1 MARAFL
7 ARKAQATLQA
17 RLRLADRYC
26 RKIQAQ
32 CRGFLVRRDL
42 QHARK
47 QHTDITPRII
57 AIQAAARALL
67 ARRAWLQR
75 LRRIRS
81 TSAVAI
87 KIQAQARGVIQRRR
101 FRLFRGALQRS
112 SAAFVKLQSIA
123 RARIVRK
130 SHQQVTKSF
139 SQRNVMNSIVNVQAA
154 CRGVLA
160 RRRIQNHVSLM
171 GRIVPE
177 VIGLQ
182 AHARG
187 ILERRRIGRQLAKL
201 DDISDVI
208 VRIQAA
214 ARTYLVRKRLLA
226 LIRNLRKA
234 TSAIISV
241 QTRARANLT
250 RQRHQVLAK
259 ALSEVKVVSSVNSFQ
274 ARARAALARTKHRE
288 TGKKLE
294 FVEPEVAGFQAAC
307 RGALVRGD
315 YYAWRDHL
323 WASEDVA
330 ILLQA
335 LLRGAAQR
343 GRFQAKA
350 RYYRENLRQVIRI
363 QALVRAKET
372 REQYRQLTLG
382 TNVSVG
388 TIKNFVHLLDDS
400 EADFREELTVES
412 LREKVVQQIREVQNL
427 ENNVNELDTKIA
439 LMVNNAKTFEELARV
454 KRRLGR
460 DAGTISTTRAS
471 ILAAHGD
478 PFAGP
483 STLDHSAKR
492 KLDLYQQLFYLLQTR
507 GEYLAKLFLRV
518 SGHEVDEKTRRLV
531 ERVTLTLFAYGHDRR
546 EDYLLLKMF
555 QVSSARGE
563 WWLQCL
569 RSDFQ
574 HSVTQEIQAATTIG
588 DVRQSHPMYINVA
601 VQYIRPKQS
610 FYIRESLRRLILEV
624 VEADDLNLEVDPSI
638 VCSCQAEP

>member
-17 RLRLADRYC
+17 RLRLAERYGC
-26 RKIQAQ
+26 KIQAQ
-32 CRGFLVRRDL
+32 CRGFLVRGQL
-42 QHARK
+42 QRARQ
-47 QHTDITPRII
+47 QHTDNTPRIV
-57 AIQAAARALL
+57 AIQAAARAVL
-67 ARRAWLQR
+67 ARRAWYQR
-75 LRRIRS
+75 LRRIHNIS
-81 TSAVAI
+81 SVAV
-87 KIQAQARGVIQRRR
+87 KVQAQGRGIIQRRR
-101 FRLFRGALQRS
+101 FRLLKGALQRS

-123 RARIVRK
+123 RARVVRK
-130 SHQQVTKSF
+130 SYQQVTKTF
-139 SQRNVMNSIVNVQAA
+139 SQRIVMDSIVDIQAA

-160 RRRIQNHVSLM
+160 RRTVQRHTSLLQ
-171 GRIVPE
+171 RIVPE
-177 VIGLQ
+177 VVGLQ
-182 AHARG
+182 AQARG
-187 ILERRRIGRQLAKL
+187 VLERRRIGRQLAKL

-214 ARTYLVRKRLLA
+214 ARTYLARKRLLV

-234 TSAIISV
+234 TAAIVSV
-241 QTRARANLT
+241 QTRARANLA
-250 RQRHQVLAK
+250 RQKHQAMAK

-294 FVEPEVAGFQAAC
+294 FVEPDVVGFQAVC
-307 RGALVRGD
+307 RGTLVRRD

-335 LLRGAAQR
+335 LLRGAVQR
-343 GRFQAKA
+343 GNFQAKA
-350 RYYRENLRQVIRI
+350 RHYRENLRQVIHI

-400 EADFREELTVES
+400 ETDFQEELIVEG
-412 LREKVVQQIREVQNL
+412 LRKKVVQQIREVQTL
-427 ENNVNELDTKIA
+427 ENSVNELDTKIA

-454 KRRLGR
+454 KRGLGR
-460 DAGTISTTRAS
+460 SDGPTINAARTS

-492 KLDLYQQLFYLLQTR
+492 KLDLYQQLFYLLQTH

-518 SGHEVDEKTRRLV
+518 SGREAGEKTRRLI
-531 ERVTLTLFAYGHDRR
+531 EHVTLTLYGYGHAKR

-555 QVSSARGE
+555 QASSACCNNDTV
-563 WWLQCL
+563 L
-569 RSDFQ
+569 
-574 HSVTQEIQAATTIG
+574 
-588 DVRQSHPMYINVA
+588 
-601 VQYIRPKQS
+601 K
-610 FYIRESLRRLILEV
+610 LE
-624 VEADDLNLEVDPSI
+624 L
-638 VCSCQAEP
+638 

>member
-17 RLRLADRYC
+17 RLRLAERYG
-26 RKIQAQ
+26 RKVQAQ
-32 CRGFLVRRDL
+32 CRGFLVRGKL
-42 QHARK
+42 QQARQ
-47 QHTDITPRII
+47 QHTDVTPRMI
-57 AIQAAARALL
+57 AIQAAARAVL
-67 ARRAWLQR
+67 ARRAWYQR

-81 TSAVAI
+81 ISNIAV
-87 KIQAQARGVIQRRR
+87 KIQAQGRGVIQRRR
-101 FRLFRGALQRS
+101 FRLFKGALQRGT
-112 SAAFVKLQSIA
+112 AAFVKLQSIA
-123 RARIVRK
+123 RARVVRK
-130 SHQQVTKSF
+130 SHQQVAKTF
-139 SQRNVMNSIVNVQAA
+139 SQRIVMNSVVNTQAV

-160 RRRIQNHVSLM
+160 RRRIQGHMSLLQ
-171 GRIVPE
+171 RILPE

-182 AHARG
+182 AQARG
-187 ILERRRIGRQLAKL
+187 VLERRMVGRQLAKL
-201 DDISDVI
+201 DDISDII

-214 ARTYLVRKRLLA
+214 ARTYLARKRLLI

-234 TSAIISV
+234 TAAIINV
-241 QTRARANLT
+241 QTRARANLA
-250 RQRHQVLAK
+250 RQRHKVMAK

-274 ARARAALARTKHRE
+274 ARARAALSRAKHRE
-288 TGKKLE
+288 TGKKLD
-294 FVEPEVAGFQAAC
+294 FVEPDVVGFQAVC
-307 RGALVRGD
+307 RGALVRLD
-315 YYAWRDHL
+315 YFAWRDHL
-323 WASEDVA
+323 WASEDVV

-335 LLRGAAQR
+335 LLRGAIQR
-343 GRFQAKA
+343 GKFQAKA
-350 RYYRENLRQVIRI
+350 RYYRENLKQVIHI

-400 EADFREELTVES
+400 EADFQEELTVEG
-412 LREKVVQQIREVQNL
+412 LRKKVVQQIREVQTL
-427 ENNVNELDTKIA
+427 ENSVNELDTRIA

-460 DAGTISTTRAS
+460 SDAATISTTRAS

-518 SGHEVDEKTRRLV
+518 SGRDVDEKTRRLI
-531 ERVTLTLFAYGHDRR
+531 EHVTLTLFGYGQDRR

-555 QVSSARGE
+555 QASFIRNNNHSGAEARTPSTRSSRKSNLRILWQMSAR
-563 WWLQCL
+563 
-569 RSDFQ
+569 
-574 HSVTQEIQAATTIG
+574 ATLCTSTS
-588 DVRQSHPMYINVA
+588 RYST
-601 VQYIRPKQS
+601 S
-610 FYIRESLRRLILEV
+610 
-624 VEADDLNLEVDPSI
+624 DPSI
-638 VCSCQAEP
+638 HSTSENH

>member
-1 MARAFL
+1 MDV
-7 ARKAQATLQA
+7 K
-17 RLRLADRYC
+17 
-26 RKIQAQ
+26 
-32 CRGFLVRRDL
+32 
-42 QHARK
+42 
-47 QHTDITPRII
+47 PRII
-57 AIQAAARALL
+57 AIQAAARAVL
-67 ARRAWLQR
+67 ARRAWHQQ

-81 TSAVAI
+81 IFDTVV

-101 FRLFRGALQRS
+101 FRLFKGALQRS

-123 RARIVRK
+123 RARLIMK

-139 SQRNVMNSIVNVQAA
+139 SQRIIVNSIVSIQAA
-154 CRGVLA
+154 CRGTLA
-160 RRRIQNHVSLM
+160 RRKIQKHMSLIERI
-171 GRIVPE
+171 IPE

-187 ILERRRIGRQLAKL
+187 VLERRMIGRQLAKL

-208 VRIQAA
+208 IRIQAA
-214 ARTYLVRKRLLA
+214 ARTYLVRKRLLM

-241 QTRARANLT
+241 QTRARANLA

-274 ARARAALARTKHRE
+274 ARARAALSRTKHRE

-294 FVEPEVAGFQAAC
+294 FVEPEVKGFQAVC
-307 RGALVRGD
+307 RGALVRRE

-323 WASEDVA
+323 WASEDIAV
-330 ILLQA
+330 LLQA
-335 LLRGAAQR
+335 LLRGAVQR
-343 GRFQAKA
+343 RKFQAKA
-350 RYYRENLRQVIRI
+350 RYYRENLKQVIQI

-382 TNVSVG
+382 TNVNVG

-400 EADFREELTVES
+400 EADFQEELTVES
-412 LREKVVQQIREVQNL
+412 LRKKVVQQIREVQTL
-427 ENNVNELDTKIA
+427 ENNVNELDTRIA

-454 KRRLGR
+454 KGRLGR
-460 DAGTISTTRAS
+460 GDAATISATRAS

-518 SGHEVDEKTRRLV
+518 SGQGVEEKTRRLT
-531 ERVTLTLFAYGHDRR
+531 ERVTLTLFAFGHERR

-555 QVSSARGE
+555 QVTLAGGYGGVD
-563 WWLQCL
+563 
-569 RSDFQ
+569 SDITPIFQ
-574 HSVTQEIQAATTIG
+574 HSVIQEIQAANTLA
-588 DVRQSHPMYINVA
+588 DVRQGHPMYINVA

-624 VEADDLNLEVDPSI
+624 VEADDLDLEVDPSI
-638 VCSCQAEP
+638 VSFCQPTFSRIHFIT

>member
-1 MARAFL
+1 MDV
-7 ARKAQATLQA
+7 K
-17 RLRLADRYC
+17 
-26 RKIQAQ
+26 
-32 CRGFLVRRDL
+32 
-42 QHARK
+42 
-47 QHTDITPRII
+47 PRII
-57 AIQAAARALL
+57 AIQAAARAVL
-67 ARRAWLQR
+67 ARRAWYQR
-75 LRRIRS
+75 LRRIGDIS
-81 TSAVAI
+81 NIAV

-101 FRLFRGALQRS
+101 FRLFKGALQRS
-112 SAAFVKLQSIA
+112 SAAFIKLQSIA
-123 RARIVRK
+123 RARFVRK

-139 SQRNVMNSIVNVQAA
+139 GQRIVVNSIVNIQAA

-160 RRRIQNHVSLM
+160 RRKIQRHTSLM
-171 GRIVPE
+171 ERIIPE
-177 VIGLQ
+177 VVGLQ

-187 ILERRRIGRQLAKL
+187 VLERRMIGRQLAKL
-201 DDISDVI
+201 DDVSDVI

-214 ARTYLVRKRLLA
+214 ARTYLVRKRLLM

-234 TSAIISV
+234 TSAIVSV
-241 QTRARANLT
+241 QTRARANLA

-274 ARARAALARTKHRE
+274 ARARAALSRTKHRE

-294 FVEPEVAGFQAAC
+294 FVEPEVKGFQAFC
-307 RGALVRGD
+307 RGALVRRD

-323 WASEDVA
+323 WASEDVV

-343 GRFQAKA
+343 GKFQEKA
-350 RYYRENLRQVIRI
+350 RYYRENLKQVIQI

-400 EADFREELTVES
+400 EADFREELAVES
-412 LREKVVQQIREVQNL
+412 LRKRVVQQIREVQTL

-454 KRRLGR
+454 KRRLG
-460 DAGTISTTRAS
+460 DAATISTTRAS

-518 SGHEVDEKTRRLV
+518 SGHDVEEKARRLI
-531 ERVTLTLFAYGHDRR
+531 ERVTLTLYAFGHERR

-555 QVSSARGE
+555 QASFTRDDGD
-563 WWLQCL
+563 LG
-569 RSDFQ
+569 SDTPISQ
-574 HSVTQEIQAATTIG
+574 HSVIQEVQAASTLA
-588 DVRQSHPMYINVA
+588 DVRQGHPMYINVA

-610 FYIRESLRRLILEV
+610 FYIRESLRRLILEI
-624 VEADDLNLEVDPSI
+624 VESDDLDLEVDPSI
-638 VCSCQAEP
+638 VCLGRPVLFL

>member
-17 RLRLADRYC
+17 RLRLAERYC

-32 CRGFLVRRDL
+32 CRGFLVRRHL
-42 QHARK
+42 QQSRR
-47 QHTDITPRII
+47 QHTDVTPRII
-57 AIQAAARALL
+57 AIQAAARAVL
-67 ARRAWLQR
+67 ARRTWYQR
-75 LRRIRS
+75 LRRIHS
-81 TSAVAI
+81 ISSIAFKV
-87 KIQAQARGVIQRRR
+87 QAHARGVIQRRR
-101 FRLFRGALQRS
+101 LRLFKGALQRS

-123 RARIVRK
+123 RAQIARK
-130 SHQQVTKSF
+130 SHQQVTKTF
-139 SQRNVMNSIVNVQAA
+139 SQRIVVNSIVNIQAA
-154 CRGVLA
+154 SRGVLA
-160 RRRIQNHVSLM
+160 RRRIQQHKSLM
-171 GRIVPE
+171 KRIVPE
-177 VIGLQ
+177 VIRLQ

-187 ILERRRIGRQLAKL
+187 VLERRTMGRQLAKL
-201 DDISDVI
+201 DDISDII

-234 TSAIISV
+234 TAAIVNV
-241 QTRARANLT
+241 QTRARANLA
-250 RQRHQVLAK
+250 RQRHQALAK

-274 ARARAALARTKHRE
+274 ARARAALSRTNHRE

-294 FVEPEVAGFQAAC
+294 FVEPEVQGFQAVC
-307 RGALVRGD
+307 RGALVRRD

-335 LLRGAAQR
+335 LLRGAVQR
-343 GRFQAKA
+343 RKFQEKI
-350 RYYRENLRQVIRI
+350 RYYQENLKQVIRI

-382 TNVSVG
+382 TNVTVG

-400 EADFREELTVES
+400 EADFEEELRVEG
-412 LREKVVQQIREVQNL
+412 LRKKVVQQIREVQTL
-427 ENNVNELDTKIA
+427 ETSVNELDTKIA
-439 LMVNNAKTFEELARV
+439 LMVNNAKTFEELVRV

-460 DAGTISTTRAS
+460 GDTGTIGAARTS

-492 KLDLYQQLFYLLQTR
+492 KLELYQQLFYLLQTR
-507 GEYLAKLFLRV
+507 GDYLAKLFLKF
-518 SGHEVDEKTRRLV
+518 SGHEVDEKSRRLV
-531 ERVTLTLFAYGHDRR
+531 ERVTLTLYAYGHDRR

-555 QVSSARGE
+555 QASFACEYGDSSADTWTPRTR
-563 WWLQCL
+563 LCRKYKLRILCRRSAKATQCT
-569 RSDFQ
+569 SMSQ
-574 HSVTQEIQAATTIG
+574 CSISVPNSPSTFE
-588 DVRQSHPMYINVA
+588 
-601 VQYIRPKQS
+601 
-610 FYIRESLRRLILEV
+610 
-624 VEADDLNLEVDPSI
+624 NLWGG
-638 VCSCQAEP
+638 

>member
-1 MARAFL
+1 M
-7 ARKAQATLQA
+7 
-17 RLRLADRYC
+17 D
-26 RKIQAQ
+26 
-32 CRGFLVRRDL
+32 VRP
-42 QHARK
+42 H
-47 QHTDITPRII
+47 II

-67 ARRAWLQR
+67 ARRAWCQQLK
-75 LRRIRS
+75 RIRS
-81 TSAVAI
+81 ISNIAV

-101 FRLFRGALQRS
+101 FRLFKGALQRS
-112 SAAFVKLQSIA
+112 SAAFVKLQSTA
-123 RARIVRK
+123 RARLVRE

-139 SQRNVMNSIVNVQAA
+139 SQRIVVNSIVNIQAA
-154 CRGVLA
+154 CRGALA
-160 RRRIQNHVSLM
+160 RRKIQKHISLM
-171 GRIVPE
+171 ERIIPE

-187 ILERRRIGRQLAKL
+187 VLERRMIGRQLAKL

-214 ARTYLVRKRLLA
+214 ARTYLVRKRLLM

-234 TSAIISV
+234 TSAIIGV
-241 QTRARANLT
+241 QTRVRANLA
-250 RQRHQVLAK
+250 RQRHQALAK
-259 ALSEVKVVSSVNSFQ
+259 ALSEVKVASSVNSFQ
-274 ARARAALARTKHRE
+274 ARARAALSRAKHRE

-294 FVEPEVAGFQAAC
+294 FVEPEVKGFQAVC
-307 RGALVRGD
+307 RGALVRMD

-323 WASEDVA
+323 WASEDIA

-335 LLRGAAQR
+335 LLRGAVQR
-343 GRFQAKA
+343 KKFQAKA
-350 RYYRENLRQVIRI
+350 GYYRENLKQVIQI

-400 EADFREELTVES
+400 EADFQEELTVES
-412 LREKVVQQIREVQNL
+412 LRKKVVQQIREVQTL
-427 ENNVNELDTKIA
+427 ENNVNELDTRIA

-460 DAGTISTTRAS
+460 SDAATISVTRAS

-507 GEYLAKLFLRV
+507 GAYLAKLFLRV
-518 SGHEVDEKTRRLV
+518 SGHNIEEKTRRLI
-531 ERVTLTLFAYGHDRR
+531 ERVTLTLYAYGHERR

-555 QVSSARGE
+555 QVSSPCGD
-563 WWLQCL
+563 CGFD
-569 RSDFQ
+569 SDTPTSQ
-574 HSVTQEIQAATTIG
+574 HSVTQEIQAANTLA
-588 DVRQSHPMYINVA
+588 DVRHGHPMYINVA

-610 FYIRESLRRLILEV
+610 FYIRESLRRLILEA
-624 VEADDLNLEVDPSI
+624 VETDELDLEVDPSI
-638 VCSCQAEP
+638 VRLRQPTFF

>member
-17 RLRLADRYC
+17 RLRLAERYG

-42 QHARK
+42 QQARR
-47 QHTDITPRII
+47 QHTDITPRVV
-57 AIQAAARALL
+57 AIQAAARAVL
-67 ARRAWLQR
+67 ARRAWYQR

-81 TSAVAI
+81 ISDIAV
-87 KIQAQARGVIQRRR
+87 KIQAQGRGIIQRRR
-101 FRLFRGALQRS
+101 FRLFKGALQRS
-112 SAAFVKLQSIA
+112 NAAFVKLQSIA
-123 RARIVRK
+123 RARVVRK
-130 SHQQVTKSF
+130 SHQEVAKAF
-139 SQRNVMNSIVNVQAA
+139 SQRIVMNSIVDIQAA

-160 RRRIQNHVSLM
+160 RRMIQRHRSLLQ
-171 GRIVPE
+171 RVVPE

-182 AHARG
+182 AQARG
-187 ILERRRIGRQLAKL
+187 VLERRRIGRQLAKL
-201 DDISDVI
+201 DDISDIV

-214 ARTYLVRKRLLA
+214 VRTYLARKRLLI

-234 TSAIISV
+234 TAAIINV
-241 QTRARANLT
+241 QTRARANLA
-250 RQRHQVLAK
+250 RQRHQAMAK

-274 ARARAALARTKHRE
+274 ARARAALSRTKHRE
-288 TGKKLE
+288 TGKKLD
-294 FVEPEVAGFQAAC
+294 FVEPDVVGFQAVC
-307 RGALVRGD
+307 RGALVRQD

-335 LLRGAAQR
+335 LLRGVVQR
-343 GRFQAKA
+343 GSFQAKA
-350 RYYRENLRQVIRI
+350 RHYRENLKQVIHI

-400 EADFREELTVES
+400 EADFQEELIVEG
-412 LREKVVQQIREVQNL
+412 LRKKVVQQIREVQTL
-427 ENNVNELDTKIA
+427 ENSVNELDTKIA
-439 LMVNNAKTFEELARV
+439 LIVNNAKTFEELARV

-460 DAGTISTTRAS
+460 SDGPSLSATRAS

-518 SGHEVDEKTRRLV
+518 SGREVDEKTRRLI
-531 ERVTLTLFAYGHDRR
+531 EHVTLTLYGYGHAKR

-555 QVSSARGE
+555 QASSAYNDNNTGAE
-563 WWLQCL
+563 AWTSST
-569 RSDFQ
+569 RSSRRYKPRMLWQMFVR
-574 HSVTQEIQAATTIG
+574 VTRCISTSRCST
-588 DVRQSHPMYINVA
+588 S
-601 VQYIRPKQS
+601 
-610 FYIRESLRRLILEV
+610 
-624 VEADDLNLEVDPSI
+624 DPS
-638 VCSCQAEP
+638 SHSTSENR